1 MAVLGTC
8 TGTIMRLAETTGV
21 VMGGARTGDINNPKH
36 VKTIGNPIRSKF
48 FRCFGT
54 VVVFAPGG
62 QCFDF
67 SEVRFSD
74 LYRFFEHDFGTAQV
88 FITNSWSASLPSCTR
103 PVNGCGVVPC
113 CNYVSFVFSS
123 GLIRLLLK
131 SALSIWGGYS
141 ETQLCDGG

>member
-1 MAVLGTC
+1 MHGNHNEIGGDNGGSNGRGTNK
-8 TGTIMRLAETTGV
+8 RY
-21 VMGGARTGDINNPKH
+21 NPKH

-88 FITNSWSASLPSCTR
+88 FITNSWSASF
-103 PVNGCGVVPC
+103 PVLYTARERLQGC
-113 CNYVSFVFSS
+113 
-123 GLIRLLLK
+123 
-131 SALSIWGGYS
+131 SALELCFFGFILKFDSLCPQVRSSDLGGIILN
-141 ETQLCDGG
+141 TTLQ

>member
-1 MAVLGTC
+1 
-8 TGTIMRLAETTGV
+8 MRLAETTGV

-74 LYRFFEHDFGTAQV
+74 LYRFFQHDFGTAQV
-88 FITNSWSASLPSCTR
+88 FITNSWFASF
-103 PVNGCGVVPC
+103 PVLYTARERLQGC
-113 CNYVSFVFSS
+113 
-123 GLIRLLLK
+123 
-131 SALSIWGGYS
+131 SALELCFFGFILKFDSICPQVRSSDLGGVILN
-141 ETQLCDGG
+141 TILQ